1 MFFVFSILNLLLNH
15 SLQVG
20 FETDEE
26 SSDNVEPAISKV
38 DSPKPGPIK
47 ESKSEGEID
56 VEEEE
61 ELEDED
67 EEEYESE
74 IDELA
79 EVVEQVTKTTP
90 AAKPPKIVENLSKDS
105 PPKEPPPQ
113 PAVSANHLSTF
124 DRGLAKRQSKGKYQV
139 GFLLNWYSTDF

>member
-1 MFFVFSILNLLLNH
+1 M
-15 SLQVG
+15 G

-26 SSDNVEPAISKV
+26 SSDNVEPVTGKV
-38 DSPKPGPIK
+38 SSPKPGPVK

-56 VEEEE
+56 IEEE

-79 EVVEQVTKTTP
+79 EVVEQVTKTIP

-105 PPKEPPPQ
+105 PPKEPPAQ
-113 PAVSANHLSTF
+113 PVVSVNHLSTF

-139 GFLLNWYSTDF
+139 GFIWNLSSTYF